1 MTGTAR
7 VCLEDYRRRQVH
19 VGEYADT
26 WYKPCI
32 QPTETVEL
40 YLPGNLPTPLFESE
54 MTDGLTV
61 LLFRDDIGA
70 TLKLTTVPA
79 CYLWM

>member
-1 MTGTAR
+1 MTGATC
-7 VCLEDYRRRQVH
+7 VCREDYRRRQV
-19 VGEYADT
+19 GECVDT

-40 YLPGNLPTPLFESE
+40 YLPDNLPTPLCESE

-61 LLFRDDIGA
+61 LTAAL
-70 TLKLTTVPA
+70 
-79 CYLWM
+79 